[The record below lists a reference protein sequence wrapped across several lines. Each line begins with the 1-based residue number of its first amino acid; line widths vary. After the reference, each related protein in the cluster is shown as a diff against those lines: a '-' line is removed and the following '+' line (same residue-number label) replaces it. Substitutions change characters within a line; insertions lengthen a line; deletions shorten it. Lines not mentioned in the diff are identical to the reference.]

1 MCRVDQGV
9 GGDPNKFKIP
19 SPSFVSCLKQTS
31 VDKVVIWT
39 PKTPKHIEKC
49 TLFCV

>member
-19 SPSFVSCLKQTS
+19 SPGFVSCLRQTS
-31 VDKVVIWT
+31 VDKVEIWT
-39 PKTPKHIEKC
+39 PKIPKQIEKN
-49 TLFCV
+49 